1 MDNPDLGMIA
11 IIAVVVVVA
20 VVIIYNS
27 TRKRGAGQGAA
38 NGPTPAAPS
47 QPGLDVAGMQTVMSR
62 IATQAHSQ
70 PAFDQYLADHTPE
83 QLDDVPVYAVA
94 HIITASIPSKS
105 RSKWLERVAAAV
117 VPRGADPELVNTAD
131 YFWEVNEKWLFSDT
145 SFADFC
151 NQPLIANKDAWSPA
165 IHERIVLAG
174 LTALASRDPGD
185 AASPAD
191 ITRVATDFLDG
202 LTMVSDAYFGADSEQ
217 VRGRLTGEADRLALG
232 MKAG

>member
-1 MDNPDLGMIA
+1 MDNPDFGMIA
-11 IIAVVVVVA
+11 IIAVVALVA
-20 VVIIYNS
+20 GVIIYNS
-27 TRKRGAGQGAA
+27 VRKRGAGQGAA
-38 NGPTPAAPS
+38 KGPMPS
-47 QPGLDVAGMQTVMSR
+47 QPAADAAAMQTVMSR
-62 IATQAHSQ
+62 IVTQA
-70 PAFDQYLADHTPE
+70 HTPE

-105 RSKWLERVAAAV
+105 RSKWLELVAATV
-117 VPRGADPELVNTAD
+117 VPRGADPELVHTAD
-131 YFWEVNEKWLFSDT
+131 YFWEVHEKWLFSET

-151 NQPLIANKDAWSPA
+151 NQYLIANKDAWSPA

-202 LTMVSDAYFGADSEQ
+202 LTMVSDAYFGADSEH